1 MNPRSLIDFGF
12 LHKLMRDGL
21 LWSEQP
27 LRALSEI
34 YVLKIVKNY
43 LGFSEIPLRYDEI
56 LQKIY
61 QRCHTNSDAMLSVPE
76 RNNKKIRISSYGKL
90 IDIDLP
96 NILDGTELGYGDSG
110 AAVTPSLCRKIFEKK
125 IELSTSYLKENE
137 MYYEEARELLEGAI
151 KMEQFSLNNNFEDK
165 EFFFKCKQRLNSN
178 EQLVQESLEV
188 LGVLK
193 DQQRPDAQIFEEQWA
208 SDVKQLGERIA
219 RNGLRF
225 TERPEIEKIILC
237 INWLDKIKT
246 MAIINHLSQNAH
258 DAVTETYGNLT
269 NEEFVRGRE
278 FWITNG
284 LTHAPL
290 SELKLLT
297 HERYLT
303 KKILRIF
310 PQLHAIFLELTKVYY
325 NRECQALIFNTNRVS
340 VSTLLSLTRRQY
352 NFSEVLGNEFQEEL
366 STLTRRMKH
375 FVDLVKKLRQPGGPM
390 TFDQFSALIN
400 EIYG

>member
-1 MNPRSLIDFGF
+1 
-12 LHKLMRDGL
+12 
-21 LWSEQP
+21 
-27 LRALSEI
+27 
-34 YVLKIVKNY
+34 
-43 LGFSEIPLRYDEI
+43 
-56 LQKIY
+56 
-61 QRCHTNSDAMLSVPE
+61 
-76 RNNKKIRISSYGKL
+76 
-90 IDIDLP
+90 
-96 NILDGTELGYGDSG
+96 
-110 AAVTPSLCRKIFEKK
+110 
-125 IELSTSYLKENE
+125 
-137 MYYEEARELLEGAI
+137 
-151 KMEQFSLNNNFEDK
+151 
-165 EFFFKCKQRLNSN
+165 
-178 EQLVQESLEV
+178 
-188 LGVLK
+188 
-193 DQQRPDAQIFEEQWA
+193 
-208 SDVKQLGERIA
+208 LGERIA

-278 FWITNG
+278 FWITKG

-325 NRECQALIFNTNRVS
+325 NRECQALISNTNRVS

-352 NFSEVLGNEFQEEL
+352 NFSEVLGNQFQEEL
-366 STLTRRMKH
+366 ITLTGGMKH
-375 FVDLVKKLRQPGGPM
+375 FVDLVKKLRQPDGPM
-390 TFDQFSALIN
+390 TFDQFSTLIN